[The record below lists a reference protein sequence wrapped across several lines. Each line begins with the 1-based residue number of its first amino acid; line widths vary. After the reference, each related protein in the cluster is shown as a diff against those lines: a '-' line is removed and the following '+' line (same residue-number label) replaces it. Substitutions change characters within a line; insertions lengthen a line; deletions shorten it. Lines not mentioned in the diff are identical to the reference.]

1 MSEGASLRDRWRDWR
16 NRKLADP
23 DFQHRAIANPL
34 LRPFARMGV
43 RRSFDLVA
51 GFVYSQTLAAFVALD
66 LLDRLK
72 EAPQS
77 EAALSDATDL
87 DPAALNR
94 LMKAAAAVGLAE
106 RFDDGR
112 WGLGADG
119 AALAGSPGARA
130 MIRHHDALYR
140 DLTNPVALLRG
151 EAGETEL
158 ARFWRYAGEA
168 DGRAVKPEEAEGYSR
183 LMAESQSLLAEEI
196 LAAYPMDGTRRIL
209 DVGGGGGAF
218 LTAVAAR
225 HPQAQL
231 TLFDLPGVAEY
242 ARAEIA
248 RRGLAKRISVAAGD
262 FMHDPLPAG
271 CDLITLVRILHDHD
285 DDKALALLKAC
296 RVALADVGALLIAEP
311 MSGRADAAR
320 VADAYFGFYLLA
332 MGSGRA
338 RTPDEISALLDA
350 ADFRIVTPLTTRN
363 PLMVQA
369 IAARPR
375 A

>member
-1 MSEGASLRDRWRDWR
+1 MSDGASLRDRWRDWR
-16 NRKLADP
+16 NRKLCDP
-23 DFQHRAIANPL
+23 SFQQKAIANPL
-34 LRPFARMGV
+34 LRPFAKIGV

-51 GFVYSQTLAAFVALD
+51 GFVYSQTLAAFVELD
-66 LLDRLK
+66 LLDRLSQAPLTENALA
-72 EAPQS
+72 EATGL
-77 EAALSDATDL
+77 E
-87 DPAALNR
+87 PAAAAR

-119 AALAGSPGARA
+119 AALVGSPGARA
-130 MIRHHDALYR
+130 MIRHHGAFYR
-140 DLTNPVALLRG
+140 DLADPVRLLKG
-151 EAGETEL
+151 EGGETEL
-158 ARFWRYAGEA
+158 ARFWRYAREA
-168 DGRAVKPEEAEGYSR
+168 DGRGIKADEAEGYSR
-183 LMAESQSLLAEEI
+183 LMAESQSLLADEI
-196 LAAYPMDGTRRIL
+196 LAAYPMDGCRRIL
-209 DVGGGGGAF
+209 DVGGGGGVF

-225 HPQAQL
+225 HPTADL

-248 RRGLAKRISVAAGD
+248 RRGLAERISIAAGD
-262 FMHDPLPAG
+262 FMHDPLPTG
-271 CDLITLVRILHDHD
+271 HDLITLVRILHDHD
-285 DDKALALLKAC
+285 DDKALALLTAC
-296 RVALADVGALLIAEP
+296 RAALADGGALLIAEP
-311 MSGRADAAR
+311 MAGRRDAAR

-338 RTPDEISALLDA
+338 RAPEEISALLVQA
-350 ADFRIVTPLTTRN
+350 GFRIVTPLTTRN